1 MNNDNHFSRELSKYI
16 FGFLNYK
23 IYLKTKKLDLVVHS
37 YNLSTGEAGPGELY
51 SETFLKC
58 CAYLLSLLSM
68 WQDNQHHGNT
78 PLHMSMRVPWERFN
92 WVSWEDPPWMWAGTI
107 LVVWLPRPGSIR
119 MELSTVF
126 YLYLLPDCSC
136 SVISRLLL
144 PEQWLPGLWWIK
156 LSNCQNKPF
165 LP

>member
-23 IYLKTKKLDLVVHS
+23 IYLKTKKLDLVVQS

-58 CAYLLSLLSM
+58 CAYFLSLLSM

-78 PLHMSMRVPWERFN
+78 PLHMSIRVPWERFN
-92 WVSWEDPPWMWAGTI
+92 WVPWEDPPWMWAGTI
-107 LVVWLPRPGSIR
+107 LVVWLPRPGEHKNGAEHNILP
-119 MELSTVF
+119 LSA
-126 YLYLLPDCSC
+126 S
-136 SVISRLLL
+136 
-144 PEQWLPGLWWIK
+144 WLQLQCDQQPPAPRAMTSQTMMDQTLK
-156 LSNCQNKPF
+156 LSE
-165 LP
+165 